1 MKYIKCESKFRI
13 ESSKRAK
20 TADVHQRWVVNV
32 AAVPGQ
38 MSTGG
43 GTTSFTC
50 TMAPMNVPG
59 MPKRLYAATER
70 FVSDSLKQI
79 LTEKLLAAG
88 EEEWKLATER
98 GDFNQGVP
106 AITIVVNGGW
116 SKRCHK
122 HSYNAKSGVAAI
134 FGQRMKKL
142 LFVGVPNKYCAVC
155 PVSEK

>member
-1 MKYIKCESKFRI
+1 MKCIKCESKFRI

-70 FVSDSLKQI
+70 FVSDSMKQI
-79 LTEKLLAAG
+79 LTENYLQQVRRNRNWLYREVISTRA
-88 EEEWKLATER
+88 
-98 GDFNQGVP
+98 FQSSP
-106 AITIVVNGGW
+106 
-116 SKRCHK
+116 
-122 HSYNAKSGVAAI
+122 
-134 FGQRMKKL
+134 
-142 LFVGVPNKYCAVC
+142 
-155 PVSEK
+155 